1 MCECVWSELKIA
13 SSATNPGSYCY
24 LLTNNI
30 PLSLISGLWVRTSGA
45 GCLTEHNT
53 HQSVPGPAQVSV
65 GLHTSRRVSQTF
77 PTSCGGVFG
86 SHCIAYL
93 QGQID
98 VRWQASD
105 RKWWS
110 VSYTVHL
117 CRSCACPLV
126 QAICPNR
133 FASKPDRHRNGITN
147 DKMQAPKNK
156 MFSTLTRSER
166 LITIRLK
173 FRSPFV
179 CSVHFSSHMYVRL
192 GKRETESDPVRCC
205 VSVSM
210 LFFHPISVRPYL
222 GTRVSTVRYLAHARA
237 LFTPRLHSPAP
248 SWHDAERREWSILP
262 AIDNFR
268 CKAVF
273 LQTVQ
278 SAHRPHY
285 SNGYT
290 VKGAQ
295 SHTHTHGRNPTHTH
309 TRLQ

>member
-1 MCECVWSELKIA
+1 MVHTA
-13 SSATNPGSYCY
+13 
-24 LLTNNI
+24 
-30 PLSLISGLWVRTSGA
+30 SLICKGRSTSDGKHQ
-45 GCLTEHNT
+45 TEHF
-53 HQSVPGPAQVSV
+53 
-65 GLHTSRRVSQTF
+65 L
-77 PTSCGGVFG
+77 
-86 SHCIAYL
+86 
-93 QGQID
+93 
-98 VRWQASD
+98 
-105 RKWWS
+105 WS
-110 VSYTVHL
+110 VSYAVHF

-248 SWHDAERREWSILP
+248 SWHDAERREWSIVP

-309 TRLQ
+309 TLAVRADTRIPCKQNALQPYAIRDATAMPRKRLISAPEMDR